1 MKLPILYKKT
11 NTGALQTWLIETK
24 DNEIITRFGQL
35 DGKIQET
42 VDVIRA
48 GKNAGKANATS
59 KIEQAELEA
68 KAKWTKQKKKGYVE
82 TIQAAKAGELDEV
95 IEGGIVPMLA
105 HSYSDHAHK
114 ITYPAYA
121 QRKYDGIRCIAVIEG
136 SICGPKC
143 TLWSRTRKL
152 ITGVPHIQKALEDIY
167 RVPFH
172 CDPMTP
178 VILDGELYNH
188 DFKEDFEKIVS
199 FVRQDTPKEG
209 HEVVQYHVYDTASM
223 ASFGYHLRMVNILGL
238 TGRSPHIKVV
248 ETLNVADEQHMLDIF
263 GRFTEEGYEG
273 LMLRNIDSTY
283 VNKRSYDLQ
292 KVKSFLDNEFAIVGV
307 EEGRGRLQGHVGAFV
322 CLTEDNKEF
331 KAKLKG
337 STEYLKELFENPQ
350 LWLKKKLTVKYQ
362 NDTGDGIPR
371 FPVGIAIR
379 DKF

>member
-42 VDVIRA
+42 IDVIKA

-95 IEGGIVPMLA
+95 IEGGINCMLA
-105 HSYSDHAHK
+105 HDYTKHGHK

-121 QRKYDGIRCIAVIEG
+121 SRKLDGLRACATIIEG
-136 SICGPKC
+136 KC
-143 TLWSRTRKL
+143 TLWTRTRKPIL
-152 ITGVPHIQKALEDIY
+152 SMPHIIKALEDIFKD
-167 RVPFH
+167 V
-172 CDPMTP
+172 T
-178 VILDGELYNH
+178 IALDGELFHPEYMDN
-188 DFKEDFEKIVS
+188 FEKIVS
-199 FVRQDTPKEG
+199 LVRPDEPREG
-209 HEVVQYHVYDTASM
+209 HEIVQFHIFDIASSTLPFFQRYKDMVRLGVLFKHPLIVVDQQIVK
-223 ASFGYHLRMVNILGL
+223 NE
-238 TGRSPHIKVV
+238 V
-248 ETLNVADEQHMLDIF
+248 EMRVLHDQFVS
-263 GRFTEEGYEG
+263 EGFEG
-273 LMLRNIDSTY
+273 LMIKVSESPY
-283 VNKRSYDLQ
+283 QGKRSYDLQ